1 MDEDILRGFR
11 SERSTTRGD
20 GAAGVENWEATG
32 NRCARK
38 KDDHITQLVELA
50 MQDTCTEHSSQPG
63 FEGLSFKDLMVLPLE
78 HRAVCIFKRGEAEL
92 STTVKLVTVEKVNA
106 SENIARRFAW
116 AIGYNIDGGGSQL
129 EVTPEATR
137 RGIQSYQDKWPVA
150 ARFSELWSTLTKT
163 TLLTSPGHQ
172 TTLLDELALSVLCEQ
187 KSEWQDPPSRP
198 VNADSANRAF
208 DVVYAKNKAK
218 VVGDIRRAFGERA
231 DNPET
236 IADEAWARVFC
247 DYWSVGARRRFLGL
261 CRISTLVCQ
270 VARYVAID
278 MIRDRAAFVTEDGPF
293 GDADDGGRGFSLE
306 KIGVVVDPT
315 EKIAGQQLEQKIRE
329 CIEGLPPKQRIVV
342 EIVWL
347 REVSAKEAAERL
359 RISEPA
365 VSQHLKKARDTLR
378 NYLQTHG
385 FDMPTERHR

>member
-1 MDEDILRGFR
+1 
-11 SERSTTRGD
+11 
-20 GAAGVENWEATG
+20 
-32 NRCARK
+32 
-38 KDDHITQLVELA
+38 
-50 MQDTCTEHSSQPG
+50 MQDVISDHNAQSS
-63 FEGLSFKDLMVLPLE
+63 FEELYFKDLLALPLE
-78 HRAVCIFKRGEAEL
+78 SRAACISSRGEEAL
-92 STTVKLVTVEKVNA
+92 STTAKHVTVEGVAPAEQIK
-106 SENIARRFAW
+106 RRLAW
-116 AIGYNIDGGGSQL
+116 AIAYNIDGGNSPTDPTH
-129 EVTPEATR
+129 ESTR
-137 RGIQSYQDKWPVA
+137 RGIQFYKDKWPIT
-150 ARFSELWSTLTKT
+150 ARFSELWAVLTKSTL
-163 TLLTSPGHQ
+163 LPNPGHQ
-172 TTLLDELALSVLCEQ
+172 SALLDELARSVLCEQ

-278 MIRDRAAFVTEDGPF
+278 MIRDRAAFVTEDGPS
-293 GDADDGGRGFSLE
+293 GDADDGDRGFSLE

-315 EKIAGQQLEQKIRE
+315 EKIAGQQLEHKIRE
-329 CIEGLPPKQRIVV
+329 CIDGLPPKQRIVV

-359 RISEPA
+359 HISEPA
-365 VSQHLKKARDTLR
+365 VSQHLKKARETLR
-378 NYLQTHG
+378 NHLKSHG
-385 FDMPTERHR
+385 FNVPA